1 MAVTSG
7 DIRQHRGTSGHIG
20 ALPISVVLIL
30 LVANLPYA
38 VAFLAGDRVFGGA
51 LLAVPDG
58 YSYLAKMQLGASGTW
73 LYTLRFTTDPGSP
86 VSLFTFYIL
95 LGHVAR
101 LTGIG
106 VLATYHVAR
115 LLTSLFFLWTTYHVL
130 GAITANPEERLKRWL
145 LFVAASGLGWLVTPL
160 TGSLSADLWVAE
172 SIPFLSLMANPHFPL
187 AWALMLWLMYTALPA
202 WSGPHVPGRLWRV
215 AGLSLVLAEVY
226 SMALPVTLATLGVM
240 ALLAWRRDRIWPRE
254 PLTTVIVVGFVTAP
268 RLLYTAWIVATHPQL
283 ASWNEQNASPSPGL
297 PLALAWG
304 GLLLL
309 LAILGAVWALRSSEA
324 RDIDRLWIVWAVI
337 GIAALYVP
345 YLLQR
350 RLSLG
355 LMFPLAM
362 LATLGWQKGL
372 RSLLARRWT
381 PLFRGTLC
389 LTLALSNGLVWLG
402 AFAAANSQDA
412 EIFLAPAEARAIDS
426 LSGDAVVVAAPELGG
441 FIPTRSMA
449 RVVYGHAA
457 ETPFAES
464 TRADVRDFYAGRT
477 PAIDFIEKYGVT
489 HVIYGQ
495 REAAIGP
502 LPALSPDFHLVFDDS
517 GVRVY
522 ARSATP

>member
-7 DIRQHRGTSGHIG
+7 HIRPHRGTSGYIG
-20 ALPISVVLIL
+20 TLPISVVLIL

-58 YSYLAKMQLGASGTW
+58 YSYLAKMQLGASGAW

-95 LGHVAR
+95 LGHIAR
-101 LTGIG
+101 LTGLG

-115 LLTSLFFLWTTYHVL
+115 IATGAFFLWTSYHVL
-130 GAITANPEERLKRWL
+130 GPITPDPRARFKCWL

-160 TGSLSADLWVAE
+160 SGALSSDLWVAE

-187 AWALMLWLMYTALPA
+187 AWALTLWLMYTALPA
-202 WSGPHVPGRLWRV
+202 WSGPHMPARVWRV

-226 SMALPVTLATLGVM
+226 PMALPVALATLGVM
-240 ALLAWRRDRIWPRE
+240 ALLAWRRDRLWPRE
-254 PLTTVIVVGFVTAP
+254 PMTIVIVAGLVAAP
-268 RLLYTAWIVATHPQL
+268 RLLYTAWIVASHPQL
-283 ASWNEQNASPSPGL
+283 ASWNAQNASPSPDL

-309 LAILGAVWALRSSEA
+309 LAILGAAWALRSSEA
-324 RDIDRLWIVWAVI
+324 RDTDRLWIVWSVI

-355 LMFPLAM
+355 LTFPLAM
-362 LATLGWQKGL
+362 LAALGWQKSL
-372 RSLLARRWT
+372 RPRLPTRWT
-381 PLFRGTLC
+381 LLLQGILG
-389 LTLALSNGLVWLG
+389 LALALSNGLVWLG
-402 AFAAANSQDA
+402 ALAAANSQDA
-412 EIFLAPAEARAIDS
+412 EIFLTPAEARVIDS
-426 LSGDAVVVAAPELGG
+426 LPADAVVVSAPELGG
-441 FIPTRSMA
+441 FIPTRSLA

-457 ETPFAES
+457 ETPFAET
-464 TRADVRDFYAGRT
+464 TRAAVLDFYAGRT
-477 PAIDFIEKYGVT
+477 PAVDFIDQYGVT
-489 HVIYGQ
+489 HVIYGE
-495 REAAIGP
+495 REAALGP
-502 LPALSPDFHLVFDDS
+502 LPTLPADFRLAFDDS

>member
-1 MAVTSG
+1 MAATSG
-7 DIRQHRGTSGHIG
+7 NIRQHRGISGQIG
-20 ALPISVVLIL
+20 AFPISVLVIL
-30 LVANLPYA
+30 LIANIPYLVAA
-38 VAFLAGDRVFGGA
+38 LAPERVFGGA

-58 YSYLAKMQLGASGTW
+58 YSYLAKMQLGASGAW
-73 LYTLRFTTDPGSP
+73 LYTLRFTTDPGAP

-95 LGHVAR
+95 LGHLAR
-101 LTGIG
+101 LTGLG
-106 VLATYHVAR
+106 VLATYHSAR
-115 LLTSLFFLWTTYHVL
+115 ILTSLFFLWTAYHVL
-130 GAITANPEERLKRWL
+130 GPITANPESRFKHWL

-160 TGSLSADLWVAE
+160 TGALSADLWVAE

-187 AWALMLWLMYTALPA
+187 AWALTLWLMYTALPA
-202 WSGPHVPGRLWRV
+202 WSGSHVPGRVWRV

-226 SMALPVTLATLGVM
+226 PMALPVALATLGVM
-240 ALLAWRRDRIWPRE
+240 ALLAWWRGRAWPRE
-254 PLTTVIVVGFVTAP
+254 QVTTVIAAGLLAAP

-309 LAILGAVWALRSSEA
+309 LTIVGAVWTLRSSAA
-324 RDIDRLWIVWAVI
+324 RELDRLWIVWGVT

-362 LATLGWQKGL
+362 LAALGWQKGL
-372 RSLLARRWT
+372 RSVVAARWAPALQVALGLL
-381 PLFRGTLC
+381 
-389 LTLALSNGLVWLG
+389 LALSNGLVWLG
-402 AFAAANSQDA
+402 ALAAANSQDP
-412 EIFLAPAEARAIDS
+412 EIFLTPAEARVIDS
-426 LSGDAVVVAAPELGG
+426 LPANAIVVSAPELGG

-457 ETPFAES
+457 ETPFADAA
-464 TRADVRDFYAGRT
+464 RADVVDFYAGHI
-477 PAIDFIEKYGVT
+477 PAADFIDKYGVT
-489 HVIYGQ
+489 EVIYGQ
-495 REAAIGP
+495 REAELGP
-502 LPALSPDFHLVFDDS
+502 LPTLPSDFGLAFDDS

>member
-1 MAVTSG
+1 MATSG
-7 DIRQHRGTSGHIG
+7 TIRQHRGTSGHIG
-20 ALPISVVLIL
+20 ALPISVFVVL
-30 LVANLPYA
+30 LVANIPYL
-38 VAFLAGDRVFGGA
+38 VAALASDRVFGGA

-58 YSYLAKMQLGASGTW
+58 YSYLAKMQLGASGAW

-101 LTGIG
+101 LTGLG
-106 VLATYHVAR
+106 VLATYQVAR
-115 LLTSLFFLWTTYHVL
+115 VLSGLFFLWTAYHVL
-130 GAITANPEERLKRWL
+130 GPLSANPQERFKRWL
-145 LFVAASGLGWLVTPL
+145 LFVAASGLGWLITPL
-160 TGSLSADLWVAE
+160 TGALSADLWVAE

-202 WSGPHVPGRLWRV
+202 WSGPRVPARTLRV

-226 SMALPVTLATLGVM
+226 PMALPVALATLGAL
-240 ALLAWRRDRIWPRE
+240 ALLAWRSSGTWPRE
-254 PLTTVIVVGFVTAP
+254 PMRVVIVAGMAAAP

-309 LAILGAVWALRSSEA
+309 LAFVGAVWALRSREV
-324 RDIDRLWIVWAVI
+324 RELDRLWLVWGLI
-337 GIAALYVP
+337 GLAALYAP

-355 LMFPLAM
+355 LTFPLVM
-362 LATLGWQKGL
+362 LAALGWQRTL
-372 RSLLARRWT
+372 RSVVSVRWSLPVQWILGLA
-381 PLFRGTLC
+381 
-389 LTLALSNGLVWLG
+389 LALSNGLVWLG
-402 AFAAANSQDA
+402 AVAAANSHDP
-412 EIFLAPAEARAIDS
+412 EIFLTPAEARAIDS
-426 LSGDAVVVAAPELGG
+426 LKADAVVVSAPDLGG

-457 ETPFAES
+457 ETPFAET
-464 TRADVRDFYAGRT
+464 TRADVLDFYAGRT
-477 PAIDFIEKYGVT
+477 FAVDFIDRYGVT
-489 HVIYGQ
+489 DVVYGQ
-495 REAAIGP
+495 REAALGP
-502 LPALSPDFHLVFDDS
+502 LPALPPDFHLTFDDS
-517 GVRVY
+517 GVRIY
-522 ARSATP
+522 TRSATP